1 MPTGTDT
8 SVAPRRLL
16 LVDDEVNIL
25 SALRRLL
32 RQDRYEIVTA
42 NSGTEALEILKNSAV
57 DVIITDQR
65 MPGMTGVEFLR
76 LAKNKYPDTVRI
88 VLSGYT
94 ELQSVTDAV
103 NEGAVY
109 KFLTKPWD
117 DEQLR
122 EHVAEAF
129 KRKEMEDENNRLQH
143 ELKLANSA
151 LATTNQ
157 ELDRL
162 IKEQE
167 ERIETD
173 EVSLQITHEILEHL
187 NIPLVGADEQK
198 NIVFLNSAAQK
209 LLGSDKTLLGTNLV
223 RSMPAVA
230 HAWGRPTVRLEIQEN
245 LYGVNIYP
253 MGKTSR
259 SRGKLITFVRWNEE
273 ESR

>member
-1 MPTGTDT
+1 MPDGLSAST
-8 SVAPRRLL
+8 APRRLL
-16 LVDDEVNIL
+16 LVDDEANIL

-42 NSGTEALEILKNSAV
+42 NSGDEALEVLKGSPV

-76 LAKNKYPDTVRI
+76 LAKDTYPDTVRI

-129 KRKEMEDENNRLQH
+129 RRKEMEDENNRLQH

-151 LATTNQ
+151 LAATNQ

-162 IKEQE
+162 LKEQE
-167 ERIETD
+167 QRIEND

-187 NIPLVGADEQK
+187 NIPLMGADEER
-198 NIVFLNSAAQK
+198 NIVFLNSAAQQ
-209 LLGSDKTLLGTNLV
+209 LLGSDKALLGTNLM
-223 RSMPAVA
+223 RSIPLVA
-230 HAWGRPTVRLEIQEN
+230 QAWGQGNLHMEIRDD

-259 SRGKLITFVRWNEE
+259 SRGKLITFVRLPEE
-273 ESR
+273 QGQ

>member
-1 MPTGTDT
+1 MSDGL
-8 SVAPRRLL
+8 SVSTAPRRLL

-42 NSGTEALEILKNSAV
+42 NSGHEAMEVLKNSAV
-57 DVIITDQR
+57 DVIVTDQR

-76 LAKNKYPDTVRI
+76 LAKEAYPDTVRI

-129 KRKEMEDENNRLQH
+129 KRKGMEDENNRLQH
-143 ELKLANSA
+143 ELRLANSA
-151 LATTNQ
+151 LAATNQ

-167 ERIETD
+167 QRIEND

-187 NIPLVGADEQK
+187 NIPLMGADEEK
-198 NIVFLNSAAQK
+198 NIVFLNSAVQK

-223 RSMPAVA
+223 RSVPLVA
-230 HAWGRPTVRLEIQEN
+230 QAWGQENFHIEIQDD

-253 MGKTSR
+253 MGRTSR
-259 SRGKLITFVRWNEE
+259 SRGKLITFVRLQEE
-273 ESR
+273 ESE

>member
-1 MPTGTDT
+1 MSTGTT
-8 SVAPRRLL
+8 ASKAPRRLL

-42 NSGTEALEILKNSAV
+42 NSGNEALEVLKSSAV

-76 LAKNKYPDTVRI
+76 LAKDRYPDSVRI

-151 LATTNQ
+151 LAATNQ

-162 IKEQE
+162 LKEQE

-187 NIPLVGADEQK
+187 NIPLVGADDEK

-209 LLGSDKTLLGTNLV
+209 LLGSEKTLLGTNLI
-223 RSMPAVA
+223 RSIPPVA
-230 HAWGRPTVRLEIQEN
+230 HAWGEEGVHLDIQGH
-245 LYGVNIYP
+245 LYDVNIYP

-259 SRGKLITFVRWNEE
+259 SRGKLITFVQYREE
-273 ESR
+273 DNR

>member
-1 MPTGTDT
+1 MSTGTT
-8 SVAPRRLL
+8 VSTAPRRLL
-16 LVDDEVNIL
+16 LVDDEANIL

-32 RQDRYEIVTA
+32 RQDRYEIITA
-42 NSGTEALEILKNSAV
+42 NSGNEALDVLKNSAV

-76 LAKNKYPDTVRI
+76 LAKNRYPDTVRI

-117 DEQLR
+117 DEKLR

-151 LATTNQ
+151 LAVTNQ

-162 IKEQE
+162 LKAQE

-173 EVSLQITHEILEHL
+173 EVSLRITHEILEHL
-187 NIPLVGADEQK
+187 NIPLVGADDEK

-209 LLGSDKTLLGTNLV
+209 LLGSESTLLGTNLI
-223 RSMPAVA
+223 RSIPPVA
-230 HAWGRPTVRLEIQEN
+230 QAWGEEAVHLDVQGRL
-245 LYGVNIYP
+245 YSANIYP

-259 SRGKLITFVRWNEE
+259 SRGKLITFVQCREE
-273 ESR
+273 DSR